1 LPDVKKLIK
10 NSSAVSDVLGE
21 ILMTTIAVVL
31 LSSIAVS
38 IFSYGGP
45 ADVPHTQ
52 VKGWMD
58 APTDTIYLDHCGG
71 EFIDTESLEIVVNI
85 NGSQHN
91 YSSSQIYTNL
101 GNRSIWELGDEIEI
115 NTSGE
120 WNIDINEGD
129 DINVYLIDTPSKE
142 VIHNLQLSP

>member
-1 LPDVKKLIK
+1 MPNVIKLFK

-21 ILMTTIAVVL
+21 MLMTTIAVL
-31 LSSIAVS
+31 ILGSIAVS

-58 APTDTIYLDHCGG
+58 APTNTIYLEHCGG
-71 EFIDTESLEIVVNI
+71 ESIDTESLEISVNI
-85 NGSQHN
+85 NGSRHT
-91 YSSSQIYTNL
+91 YSSSQIYANL

-120 WNIDINEGD
+120 WKIDINEGD